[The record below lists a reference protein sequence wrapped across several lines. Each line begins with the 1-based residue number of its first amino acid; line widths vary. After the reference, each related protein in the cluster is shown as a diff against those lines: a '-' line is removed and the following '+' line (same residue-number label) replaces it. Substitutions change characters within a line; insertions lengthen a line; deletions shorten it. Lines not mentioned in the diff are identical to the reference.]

1 MNKKEIHVAKSGFTL
16 VELLVVIAIIGIL
29 IALLLPAVQAAR
41 EAARR
46 MQCTNNLK
54 QLGLALHNHHSVY
67 NNFPAAHPAV
77 VTPGYDISKYFA
89 YHFSWSVH
97 SQLSP
102 FLEQTNI
109 YNQLDLKK
117 PCYGAAGEG
126 ADGGWGNYPVEFAK
140 IFEIC
145 VPVFMCPSDKMQSVV
160 TMPIYGNNVLGPSN
174 YGVCTGTGIPNSVA
188 PYPVGSVWNTDGPF
202 MIRDRQSVA
211 SLVDGTSNTILMAEI
226 TLGEMRPG
234 SDPALGNVRLHFLR
248 PVNGLTDQITTISE
262 AETTCNN
269 AELDPRQFVVGYTWF
284 GGDFRATMYNHLLTP
299 NSKSFDCI
307 SNFYAS
313 PTTTDFR
320 HVQSYG
326 FHAARSW
333 HTGGVNALL
342 GDGSVHFF
350 SDSIAPN
357 TWRALST
364 RNGGESVSF

>member
-1 MNKKEIHVAKSGFTL
+1 MKKRSIDSVKNGFTL

-54 QLGLALHNHHSVY
+54 QLGIALHNHHGAY
-67 NNFPAAHPAV
+67 NDFPAAHPAA
-77 VTPGYDISKYFA
+77 VTPGYDTSKYFA

-102 FLEQTNI
+102 FLEQTSI
-109 YNQLDLKK
+109 YNQLDIKK

-126 ADGGWGNYPVEFAK
+126 PDGGWGNYPVEFAR

-145 VPVFMCPSDKMQSVV
+145 IPAFMCPSDKMQSVV
-160 TMPIYGNNVLGPSN
+160 TMPIYGNNTLGPSN
-174 YGVCTGTGIPNSVA
+174 YAVCTGSGVPTSAA
-188 PYPVGSVWNTDGPF
+188 PYPVGGVWYTDGPF
-202 MIRDRQSVA
+202 MIRDRQSLA
-211 SLVDGTSNTILMAEI
+211 SFTDGSSNTVVMSEI
-226 TLGEMRPG
+226 TLGEVG
-234 SDPALGNVRLHFLR
+234 GANISGNVRFHFQR
-248 PVNGLTDQITTISE
+248 PDTGLTDQVTSIPE
-262 AETTCNN
+262 AAAICN
-269 AELDPRQFVVGYTWF
+269 AAPFDQRAYVTGYTWF

-299 NSKSFDCI
+299 NSRSFDCI

-313 PTTTDFR
+313 PTSTDFR

-333 HTGGVNALL
+333 HSGGVNALR
-342 GDGSVHFF
+342 GDGSVFF
-350 SDSIAPN
+350 YSDSVSAD
-357 TWRALST
+357 TWRALAT
-364 RNGGESVSF
+364 RNGGETVSL